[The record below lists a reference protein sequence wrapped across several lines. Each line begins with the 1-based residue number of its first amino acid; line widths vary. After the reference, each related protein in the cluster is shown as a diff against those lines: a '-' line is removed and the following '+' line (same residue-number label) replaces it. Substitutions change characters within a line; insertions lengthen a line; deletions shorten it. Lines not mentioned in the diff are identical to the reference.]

1 MSSGT
6 KGTTIDF
13 KTDQV
18 NLDHIKT
25 IFGDAA
31 NKASEDVKAKIGALK
46 DKPDDPAALA
56 ELQHSINKW
65 SVTFN
70 LSATTTRAI
79 KDVMQSILQKI

>member
-6 KGTTIDF
+6 TGTTTDF
-13 KTDQV
+13 TTELV
-18 NLDHIKT
+18 NLDGIKD
-25 IFGDAA
+25 IFSKAA
-31 NKASEDVKAKIGALK
+31 NDASKDVKAKIDALK
-46 DKPDDPAALA
+46 TKPDDPAALA